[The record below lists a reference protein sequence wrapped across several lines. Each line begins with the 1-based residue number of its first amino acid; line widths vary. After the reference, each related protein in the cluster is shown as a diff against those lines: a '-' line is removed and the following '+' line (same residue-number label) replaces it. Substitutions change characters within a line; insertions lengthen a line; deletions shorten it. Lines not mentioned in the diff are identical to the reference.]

1 MEKSETFHD
10 HVNELKKRIF
20 WVFFAVSVSAI
31 LGYVFRVP
39 IISFLDKPLG
49 QTLYYTTPGG
59 SFNFVVKVAGIFGV
73 FIAVPV
79 LVYQIIKFLEPAIN
93 QKIKTSKLIKVM
105 VLSMMLAFFGAAFAF
120 YVIIPTSL
128 HFFSGF
134 ATNTIKPL
142 ISANDYINYVT
153 NSILCFAILFQIP
166 LLIDFIDHISPIKPS
181 KLLKYQKHV
190 VVGALIIAILLPF
203 SYDPISQFI
212 VAVPIIVLYYASAA
226 MLYFKN
232 KKTFRRHSF
241 SDNRFIGEL
250 HLSEDI
256 YSSSFDL
263 SDEEIV
269 RDANYVNPELLKN
282 FIPKNLIENPRMHTA
297 PIVANKLS
305 TPKRSI
311 DGVVSKR
318 TLKNKSVESKI
329 IVVYG

>member
-20 WVFFAVSVSAI
+20 WVFFAISVSAI

-49 QTLYYTTPGG
+49 QNLYYTTPGG

-105 VLSMMLAFFGAAFAF
+105 MFSMLLAFFGAAFAF

-142 ISANDYINYVT
+142 ISANEYINYVT

-241 SDNRFIGEL
+241 SDNKFIGEL

-256 YSSSFDL
+256 YYNGFDL
-263 SDEEIV
+263 SDEEVV

-282 FIPKNLIENPRMHTA
+282 FIPKNLKENPRMHKA
-297 PIVANKLS
+297 PIVTNKLS

-311 DGVVSKR
+311 DGVISPRAIKD
-318 TLKNKSVESKI
+318 KSVKSKI
-329 IVVYG
+329 RVVYG

>member
-20 WVFFAVSVSAI
+20 WVFFAISVSAI

-49 QTLYYTTPGG
+49 QNLYYTTPGG

-105 VLSMMLAFFGAAFAF
+105 MFSMLLAFFGAAFAF

-241 SDNRFIGEL
+241 SDNKFIGEL

-256 YSSSFDL
+256 YYNGFDL
-263 SDEEIV
+263 SDEEVV

-282 FIPKNLIENPRMHTA
+282 FIPKNLKENPRMHKA
-297 PIVANKLS
+297 PIVTNKLS

-311 DGVVSKR
+311 DGVISPRAIKD
-318 TLKNKSVESKI
+318 KSVKSKI
-329 IVVYG
+329 RVVYG

>member
-241 SDNRFIGEL
+241 SDNKFIGEL

-256 YSSSFDL
+256 YYNGFDL
-263 SDEEIV
+263 SDEEVV

-282 FIPKNLIENPRMHTA
+282 FIPKNLKENPRMHKA
-297 PIVANKLS
+297 PIVTNKLS

-311 DGVVSKR
+311 DGVISPRAK
-318 TLKNKSVESKI
+318 KDKSVKSKI
-329 IVVYG
+329 RVVYG

>member
-1 MEKSETFHD
+1 
-10 HVNELKKRIF
+10 
-20 WVFFAVSVSAI
+20 
-31 LGYVFRVP
+31 
-39 IISFLDKPLG
+39 
-49 QTLYYTTPGG
+49 
-59 SFNFVVKVAGIFGV
+59 
-73 FIAVPV
+73 
-79 LVYQIIKFLEPAIN
+79 
-93 QKIKTSKLIKVM
+93 
-105 VLSMMLAFFGAAFAF
+105 
-120 YVIIPTSL
+120 
-128 HFFSGF
+128 
-134 ATNTIKPL
+134 
-142 ISANDYINYVT
+142 
-153 NSILCFAILFQIP
+153 
-166 LLIDFIDHISPIKPS
+166 
-181 KLLKYQKHV
+181 
-190 VVGALIIAILLPF
+190 
-203 SYDPISQFI
+203 
-212 VAVPIIVLYYASAA
+212 

>member
-263 SDEEIV
+263 SDEEVV

-282 FIPKNLIENPRMHTA
+282 FIPKNLKENPRMHKA
-297 PIVANKLS
+297 PIVTNKLS

-311 DGVVSKR
+311 DGVISPRAK
-318 TLKNKSVESKI
+318 KDKSVKSKI
-329 IVVYG
+329 RVVYG

>member
-203 SYDPISQFI
+203 SYDPISPFI

-241 SDNRFIGEL
+241 SDNKFIGEL

-256 YSSSFDL
+256 YYNGFDL
-263 SDEEIV
+263 SDEEVV

-282 FIPKNLIENPRMHTA
+282 FIPKNLKENPRMHKA
-297 PIVANKLS
+297 PIVTNKLS

-318 TLKNKSVESKI
+318 TLKNKSAESKI